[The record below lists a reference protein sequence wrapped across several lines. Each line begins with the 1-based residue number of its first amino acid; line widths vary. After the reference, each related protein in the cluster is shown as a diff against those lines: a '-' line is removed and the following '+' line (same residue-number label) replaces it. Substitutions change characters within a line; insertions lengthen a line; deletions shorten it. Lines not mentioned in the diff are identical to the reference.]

1 MAKKTMSNQEP
12 DTEDTAV
19 AVLEASEPSE
29 SEDTETEQET
39 PEPPSLS
46 TLEHEHYLQIQEAE
60 QQAFE
65 AEEEFED
72 ANAVAKMLKKR
83 WESRVEVLRQLI
95 RRGPDSQLPLP
106 FAEESEQEPDDAW
119 KQVPIVD
126 VLQLTDKQAE
136 KLLDAGIKT
145 VGDFELLR
153 AGEGITSLKGIG
165 RATADAWEEN
175 MLDWLAQNSRPTE
188 DDDLEDDDVKE

>member
-1 MAKKTMSNQEP
+1 MAKKSMSDTVP
-12 DTEDTAV
+12 DTEDTALG
-19 AVLEASEPSE
+19 VLDPPQP
-29 SEDTETEQET
+29 EDTEAIEET

-46 TLEHEHYLQIQEAE
+46 ALEHEHYQQIQEAE

-72 ANAVAKMLKKR
+72 ANTVAKMLKKR

-106 FAEESEQEPDDAW
+106 FGEDSDAEPEEAW
-119 KQVPIVD
+119 KQVPILD

-136 KLLDAGIKT
+136 KLVDAGINT

-153 AGEGITSLKGIG
+153 AGDGTTSLKGIG
-165 RATADAWEEN
+165 QATADAWEEN
-175 MLDWLAQNSRPTE
+175 MLDWLAVNSRPDE
-188 DDDLEDDDVKE
+188 DDQPEEDESE

>member
-1 MAKKTMSNQEP
+1 MDATIESTEEP
-12 DTEDTAV
+12 
-19 AVLEASEPSE
+19 LI
-29 SEDTETEQET
+29 SEDDQVNEVETET

-65 AEEEFED
+65 AEEQYEG
-72 ANAVAKMLKKR
+72 ANTVAKMLKKR

-106 FAEESEQEPDDAW
+106 FGEDGEAEPEDAW
-119 KQVPIVD
+119 KAVPIND

-136 KLLDAGIKT
+136 KLLDAGIRT

-153 AGEGITSLKGIG
+153 AGDGITSLKGIG
-165 RATADAWEEN
+165 QATADAWEDN
-175 MLDWLAQNSRPTE
+175 MLDWLAVNSRPAADDQSE
-188 DDDLEDDDVKE
+188 DSEPEE

>member
-1 MAKKTMSNQEP
+1 MNTSTLTDE
-12 DTEDTAV
+12 AV
-19 AVLEASEPSE
+19 I
-29 SEDTETEQET
+29 SEDADQPEAVEPETEQET

-46 TLEHEHYLQIQEAE
+46 TLEHEHYLQIQAAE
-60 QQAFE
+60 QLAFE

-72 ANAVAKMLKKR
+72 ANTVAKMLKKR

-119 KQVPIVD
+119 KAVPIGD

-136 KLLDAGIKT
+136 KLQEAGIKT

-153 AGEGITSLKGIG
+153 AGEGITSLKGVG
-165 RATADAWEEN
+165 QSTADAWEDQ
-175 MLDWLAQNSRPTE
+175 MLDWLAVHSRPVE
-188 DDDLEDDDVKE
+188 DEHSEDDDVEE

>member
-1 MAKKTMSNQEP
+1 MMTTATMTDE
-12 DTEDTAV
+12 AV
-19 AVLEASEPSE
+19 I
-29 SEDTETEQET
+29 SEDDDQPEAVEQDPKPET

-46 TLEHEHYLQIQEAE
+46 ALEHEHYQQIQEAE

-72 ANAVAKMLKKR
+72 ANTVAKMLKKR

-106 FAEESEQEPDDAW
+106 FGEDSDAEPEEAW
-119 KQVPIVD
+119 KQVPILD

-136 KLLDAGIKT
+136 KLQEAGIKT

-153 AGEGITSLKGIG
+153 AGEGITSLKGVG
-165 RATADAWEEN
+165 QATADAWEDH
-175 MLDWLAQNSRPTE
+175 MLDWLAQNSRSPQDDDSE
-188 DDDLEDDDVKE
+188 DDDSEE